1 MVPKFTGTKCS
12 VFRAQPGR
20 VSAPPIN
27 FGSVVIGGFS
37 PRYFPPGTHHGPRS
51 CNYPGTSKADFCSP
65 RVSASRGPLSLMG
78 PTIEALTRDFSPAH
92 RPLFSGFLGL
102 RASVWFGLPCPW

>member
-27 FGSVVIGGFS
+27 FGSVVIGGF
-37 PRYFPPGTHHGPRS
+37 FP
-51 CNYPGTSKADFCSP
+51 
-65 RVSASRGPLSLMG
+65 SL
-78 PTIEALTRDFSPAH
+78 FSPWCSS
-92 RPLFSGFLGL
+92 RSSILQ
-102 RASVWFGLPCPW
+102 LPWDVQS

>member
-51 CNYPGTSKADFCSP
+51 CNYVVRFALSMVAFP
-65 RVSASRGPLSLMG
+65 RKRTWLNCVRDARTPDQGG
-78 PTIEALTRDFSPAH
+78 QTRNEHPYVY
-92 RPLFSGFLGL
+92 GFRQLGFVN
-102 RASVWFGLPCPW
+102 RVCCARFVAG